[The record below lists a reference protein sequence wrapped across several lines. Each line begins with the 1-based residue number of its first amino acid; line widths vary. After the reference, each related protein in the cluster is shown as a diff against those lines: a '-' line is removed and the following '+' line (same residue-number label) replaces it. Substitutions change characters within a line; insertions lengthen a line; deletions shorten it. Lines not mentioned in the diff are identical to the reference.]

1 LTSASSPLE
10 AIFRFRGSDVLAILP
25 MTVIAALGA
34 SLWEPRDFVL
44 TWLAVNLCL
53 IGVSQWLY
61 RWLARQPN
69 LPARTEQA
77 LAAYTFA
84 TTLIYTLLP
93 MAMIARGHPAP
104 LIAGMA
110 MAAAISLSSTSEF
123 VASAMIGSA
132 SLLALLV
139 TTAAG
144 LFLAGRLERPLSS
157 ITAFIAVACFAV
169 YVVRHALTRQ
179 AIVRGLTEARRL
191 AEVRGEEAQAAN
203 AAKSTFLAT
212 MSHEIRTPM
221 NGVLGMA
228 QAMAASE
235 LTRSQRDRLG
245 VLQES
250 AESLLG
256 LLNDVLD
263 FAKIES
269 GKLECERTPFD
280 LDTLLGGATAI
291 FQAQAARKAI
301 ILHIEIAEAAH
312 GVYLGDPL
320 RVRQVLSN
328 LISNALKFTETG
340 RIDVTA
346 DREGEVLRL
355 VVADTGAGMPAD
367 RLDHLFDR
375 FHQLDAS
382 TTRKHG
388 GAGLG
393 LAICRELCQLMG
405 GAIAAE
411 STIGQGSTFTA
422 TFGLS
427 RIGEPSARSIEAR
440 TVKAPAASVGD
451 LRLRAGR

>member
-1 LTSASSPLE
+1 
-10 AIFRFRGSDVLAILP
+10 
-25 MTVIAALGA
+25 MTLIAALGA
-34 SLWEPRDFVL
+34 SLWEPADFVL
-44 TWLAVNLCL
+44 TWLAVNLCM

-61 RWLARQPN
+61 RWLARQPS
-69 LPARTEQA
+69 LPARTEQM

-84 TTLIYTLLP
+84 ATLIYTLLP
-93 MAMIARGHPAP
+93 MTLIARGQPAP

-123 VASAMIGSA
+123 VASAPIGSA

-144 LFLAGRLERPLSS
+144 LFIAGRAERPLS
-157 ITAFIAVACFAV
+157 IFTAFIAVACFAV
-169 YVVRHALTRQ
+169 YVIRHALNRQ
-179 AIVRGLTEARRL
+179 AVERGLSEARRL
-191 AEVRGEEAQAAN
+191 AEIRGEEAQAAN
-203 AAKSTFLAT
+203 AAKSIFLAT

-228 QAMAASE
+228 QAMAASD
-235 LTRSQRDRLG
+235 LTRSQRERLG

-263 FAKIES
+263 VAKIES

-280 LDTLLGGATAI
+280 LDDLLDGATAI
-291 FQAQAARKAI
+291 FRAQAARKAVV
-301 ILHIEIAEAAH
+301 LHVEVAEAAH

-320 RVRQVLSN
+320 RVRQVLNN
-328 LISNALKFTETG
+328 LISNALKFTERG
-340 RIDVTA
+340 RIEVTA
-346 DREGEVLRL
+346 DRKGEALRL
-355 VVADTGAGMPAD
+355 VVADTGAGMPAGQ
-367 RLDHLFDR
+367 LDHLFDR

-405 GAIAAE
+405 GTITAE
-411 STIGQGSTFTA
+411 SALGRGSTFTA
-422 TFGLS
+422 TLS
-427 RIGEPSARSIEAR
+427 LQRIGEPSARSIEAR
-440 TVKAPAASVGD
+440 AVKARTRSIGD
-451 LRLRAGR
+451 LRLRASR